1 MKNFYEIL
9 EINEKA
15 SPEIV
20 EKAYK
25 VLVKKYHPDLQTD
38 LNKKKECE
46 AKIKEINE
54 AYETLSNADLRAEYD
69 NQLKQ
74 EQFEYEQARQAQ
86 TQAQS
91 QQANSQYQDKAQ
103 EVYNYRVNQQ
113 VNNNQQPEQPQYNEN
128 AKQQYDEQYRR
139 YEEQYQN
146 AVNKAYHD
154 AYIKRLKD
162 MGYRIKYKK
171 TPKQHFQTVIITIIT
186 IAIIFLICQ
195 IPFVKD
201 YLRSLYE
208 GNDIIRWIVDLFMN
222 LFNMK

>member
-38 LNKKKECE
+38 PQKKQECE

-54 AYETLSNADLRAEYD
+54 AYETLSNEDLRAEYD

-74 EQFEYEQARQAQ
+74 DKIKYEQPSQ
-86 TQAQS
+86 TQS
-91 QQANSQYQDKAQ
+91 QQVNSQYQDKAQ

-113 VNNNQQPEQPQYNEN
+113 VNTNQQPGQSQYDE
-128 AKQQYDEQYRR
+128 ATKQQYEEQYRK
-139 YEEQYQN
+139 YEQQYQN

-154 AYIKRLKD
+154 AYVKRLKD

-171 TPKQHFQTVIITIIT
+171 TPKQKLQTVIAIIIT

-201 YLRSLYE
+201 YLNSIYE
-208 GNDIIRWIVDLFMN
+208 ENSVIKSIVDFFVN
-222 LFNMK
+222 LFNKK